1 MAEGALKITQEMGF
15 DSDKREM
22 GSKNLLVQ
30 AAIDRNHAL
39 DQKLGLTV
47 TPSLI
52 IGTNVVEGA
61 VGVSAQQDE
70 IKTACDC
77 DGAVSC

>member
-30 AAIDRNHAL
+30 AAIDRNRAL
-39 DQKLGLTV
+39 DQKRFFLKVCG
-47 TPSLI
+47 
-52 IGTNVVEGA
+52 
-61 VGVSAQQDE
+61 
-70 IKTACDC
+70 
-77 DGAVSC
+77 